1 MNIRIGK
8 YKILPDSKKSF
19 IIAEIA
25 QAHDGSLGYAHSFI
39 DIAKKCKADAIK
51 FQIHS
56 ADHESTLDEKFRI
69 NMSSQ
74 YKSRYEYW
82 KKMEFTLDQWIEL
95 KNHCNEKSIEFMV
108 SVFSDHAIDI
118 AKKLGLNNVKVA
130 SGDFFNQILLNNICA
145 SFDNLIVSTGMSLE
159 KEILQMNQKLRRK
172 NKKFAFLHCISKYP
186 CSLNSLCL
194 DSIKK
199 LKQKLKVPVGLSDHS
214 GTVFPA
220 IYAIAQNANLVEV
233 HLSMDKN
240 QYGPD
245 TSSSLTPKDLEL
257 VTSFRDKFSIFEKK
271 VNRDSVVK
279 SIKHKK
285 LFTRS
290 LALKSDKNKG
300 YILKKSDL
308 TLKKPGTGIPFEKIR
323 NLIGKKLIKNVSKK
337 KLLRY
342 DDIK

>member
-8 YKILPDSKKSF
+8 NKILPDSKKSF

-118 AKKLGLNNVKVA
+118 AKKQ
-130 SGDFFNQILLNNICA
+130 D
-145 SFDNLIVSTGMSLE
+145 
-159 KEILQMNQKLRRK
+159 
-172 NKKFAFLHCISKYP
+172 
-186 CSLNSLCL
+186 
-194 DSIKK
+194 
-199 LKQKLKVPVGLSDHS
+199 
-214 GTVFPA
+214 
-220 IYAIAQNANLVEV
+220 
-233 HLSMDKN
+233 
-240 QYGPD
+240 
-245 TSSSLTPKDLEL
+245 
-257 VTSFRDKFSIFEKK
+257 
-271 VNRDSVVK
+271 
-279 SIKHKK
+279 
-285 LFTRS
+285 
-290 LALKSDKNKG
+290 
-300 YILKKSDL
+300 
-308 TLKKPGTGIPFEKIR
+308 
-323 NLIGKKLIKNVSKK
+323 
-337 KLLRY
+337 
-342 DDIK
+342 